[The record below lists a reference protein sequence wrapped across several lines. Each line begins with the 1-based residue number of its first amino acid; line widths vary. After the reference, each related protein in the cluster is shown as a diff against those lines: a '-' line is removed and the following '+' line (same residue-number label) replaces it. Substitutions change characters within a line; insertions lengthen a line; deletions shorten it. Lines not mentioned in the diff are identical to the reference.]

1 MPPFSHSFPV
11 RFADVDHAGI
21 VYYPRFF
28 DYFHAAFE
36 EFFRRRMGARPYVD
50 LLDRRRIGLPAV
62 RSECDFRLPLRFG
75 DQVRVDMSID
85 RLGHKSIDFRYRLY
99 RVDEEGAGGESALC
113 AEGRVV
119 CVVTDLAHFR
129 GLAIPEDL
137 RALFLE
143 LLVDTE

>member
-28 DYFHAAFE
+28 HYFHAAFE
-36 EFFRRRMGARPYVD
+36 EFFRQRMGARAYLD

-62 RSECDFRLPLRFG
+62 RSEADYRVPLRFG
-75 DQVRVDMSID
+75 DTVRVDMSVV
-85 RLGHKSIDFRYRLY
+85 RLGGKSIRFRYRLY
-99 RVDEEGAGGESALC
+99 RVEDGAAGGGELS
-113 AEGRVV
+113 AEGLVV

-129 GLAIPEDL
+129 GLEIPDDL
-137 RALFLE
+137 RQLFLE
-143 LLVDTE
+143 LLDENE